1 MLRGAGANRR
11 ETEILKTL
19 IGIVCAFSLVSAFAA
34 DANDGATR
42 IGFVS
47 IERIFKEA
55 APAVRA
61 LKKLEKEFQ
70 PRDQEIQK
78 MVKQAKDLQVSLEKE
93 SVTMTESERRGKE
106 ADLARINR
114 DLQRLQREFR
124 EDLNLR
130 KNEELAQVLERAN
143 KVVQQIAEQEKFDLI
158 LQEAVYRSPR
168 IDITEKVLK
177 ALVDK

>member
-1 MLRGAGANRR
+1 LNTMRILLATLLLWAGTGLCAN
-11 ETEILKTL
+11 ELK
-19 IGIVCAFSLVSAFAA
+19 
-34 DANDGATR
+34 

-47 IERIFKEA
+47 TERLFREA

-70 PRDQEIQK
+70 PRESELQK
-78 MVKQAKDLQVSLEKE
+78 LGKQAKDLQTQLEKE
-93 SVTMTESERRGKE
+93 GVTMSEGDRRNKE
-106 ADLARINR
+106 ADLARMNR

-143 KVVQQIAEQEKFDLI
+143 KVIQQIAEAEKFDLI
-158 LQEAVYRSPR
+158 IQDPVVYASQK
-168 IDITEKVLK
+168 IDITEKVIK
-177 ALVDK
+177 ALADK

>member
-1 MLRGAGANRR
+1 MLNRLCFLLAAALLSGA
-11 ETEILKTL
+11 
-19 IGIVCAFSLVSAFAA
+19 AA
-34 DANDGATR
+34 AQSNEFK

-47 IERIFKEA
+47 TERLFREA

-70 PRDQEIQK
+70 PRDQELQK
-78 MVKQAKDLQVSLEKE
+78 LAKQAKDLQTQLEKE
-93 SVTMTESERRGKE
+93 GMTMAESDRRAKE
-106 ADLARINR
+106 ADLARQNR

-143 KVVQQIAEQEKFDLI
+143 KVIQEIAEKEKYDLI

-168 IDITEKVLK
+168 IDITDKVLK
-177 ALVDK
+177 ALTDK

>member
-1 MLRGAGANRR
+1 MLCVAGAIRQ

-19 IGIVCAFSLVSAFAA
+19 IAVLCAFSLASAFAA

-70 PRDQEIQK
+70 PRDMDIQK
-78 MVKQAKDLQVSLEKE
+78 MAKQAKDLQVSLEKE
-93 SVTMTESERRGKE
+93 SVTMTESDRRAKE
-106 ADLARINR
+106 GDLARINR

-158 LQEAVYRSPR
+158 LQKAVYRSPR

-177 ALVDK
+177 ALADK

>member
-1 MLRGAGANRR
+1 MACF
-11 ETEILKTL
+11 T
-19 IGIVCAFSLVSAFAA
+19 
-34 DANDGATR
+34 
-42 IGFVS
+42 
-47 IERIFKEA
+47 IFWIS
-55 APAVRA
+55 R
-61 LKKLEKEFQ
+61 
-70 PRDQEIQK
+70 
-78 MVKQAKDLQVSLEKE
+78 S
-93 SVTMTESERRGKE
+93 RGKE

>member
-1 MLRGAGANRR
+1 MLRGAGTNRQ
-11 ETEILKTL
+11 EMEILKIL
-19 IGIVCAFSLVSAFAA
+19 IGFLCAFSLASAVAA

-70 PRDQEIQK
+70 PRDQEVQK
-78 MVKQAKDLQVSLEKE
+78 MAKQAKDLQVSLEKE